1 MQVPVATLRSIKNVL
16 ETAFGPTA
24 LHSHTRYSY
33 FDQETS
39 LIYRQIK
46 GQNLIYCAF
55 CLLSYAWLYQGIT
68 AALWHNKQVSL
79 QPLLL
84 WRSSWKPIS
93 WRTALWS
100 TGRPPTA
107 SRALGGWLT
116 GFAEPSPPHTPAPAG
131 CKMVVLKSLHTMML
145 HYLNNCWI
153 IWTTSFQITGL
164 ACRLSQHGPA
174 PCCGAAPGA

>member
-1 MQVPVATLRSIKNVL
+1 MPNNIFNNCAHSYQRKNGCEATVQVPVATLRSIKNVL

-84 WRSSWKPIS
+84 WRSSS
-93 WRTALWS
+93 YS
-100 TGRPPTA
+100 
-107 SRALGGWLT
+107 SQCDHLT
-116 GFAEPSPPHTPAPAG
+116 PS
-131 CKMVVLKSLHTMML
+131 S
-145 HYLNNCWI
+145 
-153 IWTTSFQITGL
+153 
-164 ACRLSQHGPA
+164 LSQSERKTL
-174 PCCGAAPGA
+174 